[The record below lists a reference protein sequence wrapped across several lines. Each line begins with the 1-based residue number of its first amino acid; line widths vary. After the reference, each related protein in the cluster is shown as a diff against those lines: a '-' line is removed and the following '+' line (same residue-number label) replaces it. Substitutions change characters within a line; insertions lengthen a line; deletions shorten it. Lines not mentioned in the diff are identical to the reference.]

1 MGVHVFVSVFACI
14 AAVTAS
20 YEIRACHGNKP
31 WWKKR
36 NFALLKISLSV
47 KAQAINGNIAADEAY
62 FI

>member
-1 MGVHVFVSVFACI
+1 MM
-14 AAVTAS
+14 
-20 YEIRACHGNKP
+20 E
-31 WWKKR
+31 KR